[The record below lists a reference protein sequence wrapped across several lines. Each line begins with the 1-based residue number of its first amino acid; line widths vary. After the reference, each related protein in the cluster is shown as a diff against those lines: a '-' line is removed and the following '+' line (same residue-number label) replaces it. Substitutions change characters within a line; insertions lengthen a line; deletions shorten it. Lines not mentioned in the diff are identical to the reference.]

1 MQIITT
7 IYETKLIIADSLPE
21 SEITDKKKALI
32 TTLFKKNLDEVKAKR
47 LLIKEERN
55 SLNYLFL
62 LPAPQSQ
69 EEIIV
74 MLSIFLDEHENTLV
88 FQPII
93 MKYVEKIIA
102 TPEIYSGVYFTQNN
116 DNVYYKEC
124 AHRLH
129 TLLEHCHDEILKKEK
144 KSQVGL
150 ANIIFFGIQ
159 AVGKTSI
166 IKHLINGQFI
176 QTRPT
181 LAPQILKLYFEQV
194 DFRVFDVG
202 GQKNLRKLWTT
213 KLQRPQ
219 AIIYVLDCSHD
230 IEALNDSVF
239 EFNRIMKHYFIE
251 HIDADKLR
259 KIPVLIL
266 ANKKDINPDLTIENI
281 INDYNISAY
290 DINYRVN
297 LCSALTGDGLIES
310 FQWLTKTI
318 KISK

>member
-7 IYETKLIIADSLPE
+7 IYDTKLIIIDSLPE

-32 TTLFKKNLDEVKAKR
+32 TTLFKKNLDEVKSKR

-62 LPAPQSQ
+62 LPSPQSQ
-69 EEIIV
+69 EEIHV

-102 TPEIYSGVYFTQNN
+102 TPEIYSGIYFTQNN

-124 AHRLH
+124 SHRLH
-129 TLLEHCHDEILKKEK
+129 TLLEHCHSEILKKEK

-166 IKHLINGQFI
+166 IKHLINGQFT

>member
-7 IYETKLIIADSLPE
+7 TFDTSLNLIDSLPE
-21 SEITDKKKALI
+21 SEVTEKKIALI
-32 TTLFKKNLDEVKAKR
+32 TTLFKKNVEELKNKR

-62 LPAPQSQ
+62 LPSPQSK
-69 EEIIV
+69 EEENT

-102 TPEIYSGVYFTQNN
+102 TPEIFSGIYSTRDI
-116 DNVYYKEC
+116 DNPYYKEC

-129 TLLEHCHDEILKKEK
+129 ALLEHCHDEILKKEK

-166 IKHLINGQFI
+166 IKHLITGQFT

-219 AIIYVLDCSHD
+219 AIIYVIDCSHD
-230 IEALNDSVF
+230 LEDLNDSVF
-239 EFNRIMKHYFIE
+239 EFNRIMKHYFVD
-251 HIDADKLR
+251 HIDADKL
-259 KIPVLIL
+259 KNIPVLIL
-266 ANKKDINPDLTIENI
+266 ANKTDLNPNLTVENI
-281 INDYNISAY
+281 MKDYNVTAY

-297 LCSALTGDGLIES
+297 LCSALSGDGLLES

-318 KISK
+318 KISN